1 MNDPNQQGTSSGR
14 IALLTIAGCGCVI
27 LLLAAIAIPFAV
39 GPELYSRISNSIQG
53 VFLESTSR
61 ATSNAAPTYTQMPDT
76 SDRQYLSDFEAPS
89 LVGFYDAFG
98 PGVVNIRVFTNQ
110 GGVIGEGA
118 GSGFVLDEA
127 GHIITNNHVVDGAAS
142 ISVIFYNGYEVSAE
156 TVGTDPYS
164 DLAVIQADYLPEGV
178 MPLALGDSDSV
189 EVGEWVVAIGNPFG
203 QQSSMTIGIVSAVGR
218 TISSGATPFS
228 IPQAIQTDAAIN
240 PGNSGGPL
248 LNIEG
253 QVVGVNAQIATGG
266 ISANAGVGFSIPSNI
281 VRLVAPSLIENQEY
295 TWPWIG
301 VTGTDVSLM
310 LREANNIQAQLGA
323 YILNVD
329 PEGPAADAGL
339 QGITGTQLIDAI
351 EVPIGGDVVIAV
363 DGEPVNSFSDL
374 LVDVAYKHPGD
385 EVELTV
391 LRDGAELEINV
402 VLAPRP

>member
-1 MNDPNQQGTSSGR
+1 MNNQNQPASQTGR
-14 IALLTIAGCGCVI
+14 IAVLTTVSCGCI
-27 LLLAAIAIPFAV
+27 LLLIAALVVPFVV
-39 GPELYSRISNSIQG
+39 GPKLYDRFTELLQNEKADSGI
-53 VFLESTSR
+53 
-61 ATSNAAPTYTQMPDT
+61 
-76 SDRQYLSDFEAPS
+76 PS
-89 LVGFYDAFG
+89 LVGFYDVFG
-98 PGVVNIRVFTNQ
+98 PGVVNISVFTNH
-110 GGVIGEGA
+110 GGIIGEGA
-118 GSGFVLDEA
+118 GSGFVIDEA
-127 GHIITNNHVVDGAAS
+127 GHIVTNNHVVDGAES
-142 ISVIFYNGYEVSAE
+142 ISVIFYNGYEVPAE

-164 DLAVIQADYLPEGV
+164 DLAVIQAESLPEGV

-248 LNIEG
+248 LTLDG

-266 ISANAGVGFSIPSNI
+266 ISANAGVGFAIPSNI

-295 TWPWIG
+295 TWPWLG
-301 VTGTDVSLM
+301 VTGTDLSLI

-329 PEGPAADAGL
+329 PQGPAADAGL
-339 QGITGTQLIDAI
+339 QGITGTQLMDAI
-351 EVPIGGDVVIAV
+351 EVPIGGDVIIAV
-363 DGEPVNSFSDL
+363 DGEAVNSFSDL
-374 LVDVAYKHPGD
+374 LVHIAYKHPGD
-385 EVELTV
+385 EVNLTV
-391 LRDGAELEINV
+391 LRDGYEVEISV

>member
-1 MNDPNQQGTSSGR
+1 MNKQNQTTSQTSR
-14 IALLTIAGCGCVI
+14 IAVLTTVSCGCI
-27 LLLAAIAIPFAV
+27 LLVIAALVVPFVV
-39 GPELYSRISNSIQG
+39 GPKLYNRVTELLQD
-53 VFLESTSR
+53 VKAE
-61 ATSNAAPTYTQMPDT
+61 ATQQKAPMVAPTFTEMPDREIYELP
-76 SDRQYLSDFEAPS
+76 SGSGIPS
-89 LVGFYDAFG
+89 LVGFYDTFG
-98 PGVVNIRVFTNQ
+98 PGVVNISVFTNQ
-110 GGVIGEGA
+110 GGIVGGGA

-127 GHIITNNHVVDGAAS
+127 GHIVTNNHVVDGAES
-142 ISVIFYNGYEVSAE
+142 ISVIYYNGYEVPAE

-164 DLAVIQADYLPEGV
+164 DLAVIQAESLPEGV
-178 MPLALGDSDSV
+178 IPLVLGDSDSV

-248 LNIEG
+248 LTLDGE
-253 QVVGVNAQIATGG
+253 VVGVNAQIATGG
-266 ISANAGVGFSIPSNI
+266 ISANAGVGFAIPSNI

-295 TWPWIG
+295 SWPWLG
-301 VTGTDVSLM
+301 VTGSDLSLI
-310 LREANNIQAQLGA
+310 LREANDIQAQLGA

-329 PEGPAADAGL
+329 PEGPASDAGL

-363 DGEPVNSFSDL
+363 DGEAVNSFSDL
-374 LVDVAYKHPGD
+374 LVDIAYKHPGE
-385 EVELTV
+385 EVSLTV